1 MVSNYDHRD
10 TKQMYITTTGP
21 PSTEKDGYTD
31 IKDTDTMA
39 STTKDNTQLL
49 HKGINIEEDDHCI
62 RVSTSASRSSL
73 DDDITLGEQY
83 SGIEYRF
90 RLSGVGDYDRYEY
103 VGGSWTIYLPHW
115 YSRIGSDRP
124 LSTISMIINGE
135 RGCIFKY
142 TRNNYFGRD
151 MYTCDDF
158 SLFIPHEISRDSSD
172 KPYEYLSIDFE

>member
-1 MVSNYDHRD
+1 M
-10 TKQMYITTTGP
+10 
-21 PSTEKDGYTD
+21 
-31 IKDTDTMA
+31 
-39 STTKDNTQLL
+39 L
-49 HKGINIEEDDHCI
+49 HKGISIEEDDHCI
-62 RVSTSASRSSL
+62 RASTAATRTAATRPYS

-90 RLSGVGDYDRYEY
+90 RLSGAGDYDRYEY
-103 VGGSWTIYLPHW
+103 VGGPSWTIYLPHW

-124 LSTISMIINGE
+124 LQSICMIINGE

-172 KPYEYLSIDFE
+172 RAYDYLSIDFE